1 MADSEKR
8 SFLPVGLKIYFR
20 HLIIR
25 CSGLAVIGFAVAL
38 GAALFSYNPADP
50 SFNTATGEAPA
61 NLLGYP
67 GAVCSDLLW
76 QLFGLSAVI
85 FPVAVAA
92 WGILIFRLKWNR
104 HQALRLLCFIPT
116 LFLLLFLFSAMPEVS
131 FSPVL
136 AGFGG
141 AVMPAFYAPL
151 AHVLKM
157 MHLSCLEY
165 VFLFCVFFASVF
177 GLAATLGIP
186 FRLVRKWGIGFVR
199 LLCLPFK
206 ILWRKI
212 RRAPS
217 GDENEKTDVLPDE
230 VPQSLFVKQGE
241 LELDTP
247 PVQPPLPAPQ
257 VQPAV
262 KKQPVKPS
270 PLKSIKEQREYVK
283 QFHLPKLDLLAKP
296 KVDKD
301 VAVSRE
307 FLEKRARQLES
318 VLEEYGVKGEIV
330 NVRPGP
336 VVTLFELEPAPGIK
350 TTRVIN
356 LADDIARSMSAL
368 SVRIA
373 VIPGRSVIGIEM
385 PNDKRADVYLKE
397 LLVCDEFQKSEK
409 PLLLAL
415 GKDIGGKPTFAD
427 LSKMPHLLVAGTTGS
442 GKSVAINTMI
452 LSLVYRLTPAQVRL
466 IMVDPKMLE
475 LSVYNGIPH
484 LLTPVVTDPKKAVLA
499 LNWAVR
505 EMDQRYAQ
513 MSELGVRNIDGYN
526 KKVAELLRTGGE
538 NAKTRTVL
546 TGYDNG
552 EPVYEE
558 QPLDLKPFPY
568 IVVIVDEMADLM
580 ITAGKEIET
589 AVQRIAQK
597 ARAAGIHLILATQ
610 RPSVDV
616 ITGTIKSNFPERI
629 SFRLTTK
636 IDSRTILG
644 EQGAEQLLGRGDML
658 YLAQGQRPAR
668 LHGPFVSDGEVE
680 AVTAHLRLQG
690 VPEYEQSVTEEPPET
705 PENGGFNPDGNS
717 DDASLYDQAVAIILR
732 DRKVSTSYIQRQLRI
747 GYNRAADLIDQME
760 AQGVISAPNHA
771 GKREILVPD
780 NR

>member
-1 MADSEKR
+1 M
-8 SFLPVGLKIYFR
+8 
-20 HLIIR
+20 
-25 CSGLAVIGFAVAL
+25 
-38 GAALFSYNPADP
+38 
-50 SFNTATGEAPA
+50 
-61 NLLGYP
+61 
-67 GAVCSDLLW
+67 
-76 QLFGLSAVI
+76 
-85 FPVAVAA
+85 
-92 WGILIFRLKWNR
+92 
-104 HQALRLLCFIPT
+104 
-116 LFLLLFLFSAMPEVS
+116 
-131 FSPVL
+131 
-136 AGFGG
+136 
-141 AVMPAFYAPL
+141 
-151 AHVLKM
+151 
-157 MHLSCLEY
+157 
-165 VFLFCVFFASVF
+165 
-177 GLAATLGIP
+177 
-186 FRLVRKWGIGFVR
+186 
-199 LLCLPFK
+199 
-206 ILWRKI
+206 
-212 RRAPS
+212 
-217 GDENEKTDVLPDE
+217 
-230 VPQSLFVKQGE
+230 
-241 LELDTP
+241 
-247 PVQPPLPAPQ
+247 
-257 VQPAV
+257 
-262 KKQPVKPS
+262 
-270 PLKSIKEQREYVK
+270 
-283 QFHLPKLDLLAKP
+283 PKLDLLAKP
-296 KVDKD
+296 KIDKE
-301 VAVSRE
+301 AAISRD
-307 FLEKRARQLES
+307 FLEKRARQLEN

-373 VIPGRSVIGIEM
+373 VIPGQSVIGIEM
-385 PNDKRADVYLKE
+385 PNEKRADVYLKE
-397 LLVCDEFQKSEK
+397 LLVCDEFQKSDK

-415 GKDIGGKPTFAD
+415 GKDIGGKPSFAD

-452 LSLVYRLTPAQVRL
+452 LSLVYRLTPDQVRL

-505 EMDQRYAQ
+505 EMDQRYSQ

-526 KKVAELLRTGGE
+526 KKVAELLKSD
-538 NAKTRTVL
+538 APKTRTVL
-546 TGYDNG
+546 TGYENG

-558 QPLDLKPFPY
+558 QPLNLKPFPY

-658 YLAQGQRPAR
+658 YLAQGQRPVR
-668 LHGPFVSDGEVE
+668 LHGPFVSDAEVE

-690 VPEYEQSVTEEPPET
+690 VPEYEQSVTEEPQEAGS
-705 PENGGFNPDGNS
+705 EEGFDPDSNS
-717 DDASLYDQAVAIILR
+717 ADASLYDQAVAIVLR
-732 DRKVSTSYIQRQLRI
+732 DRKVSTSYVQRQLRI

>member
-1 MADSEKR
+1 MKNFEKH
-8 SFLPVGLKIYFR
+8 SFLPPALKTFFRRLLIRLSGLF
-20 HLIIR
+20 LIV
-25 CSGLAVIGFAVAL
+25 CSGFLA
-38 GAALFSYNPADP
+38 AALFSYNPADP
-50 SFNTATGEAPA
+50 SFNTASGEAA
-61 NLLGYP
+61 TNLLGTI
-67 GAVCSDLLW
+67 GATWADLLW
-76 QLFGLSAVI
+76 QYFGLGAVL
-85 FPVAVAA
+85 FPASFLA
-92 WGILIFRLKWNR
+92 WGILIVRLKWHKFQN
-104 HQALRLLCFIPT
+104 LRVFCLIPT
-116 LFLLLFLFSAMPEVS
+116 LFLLLVLFSSLPEVS
-131 FSPVL
+131 ITPVL
-136 AGFGG
+136 SGFSG
-141 AVMPAFYAPL
+141 AVMPAFYLPL
-151 AHVLKM
+151 KHALNIAHLTYV
-157 MHLSCLEY
+157 EY
-165 VFLFCVFFASVF
+165 LLLPVVFLAAIF
-177 GLAATLGIP
+177 GLAYTLGIP
-186 FRLVRKWGIGFVR
+186 FYLVKRWIAASGRFLHRSGLFIWK
-199 LLCLPFK
+199 
-206 ILWRKI
+206 KI
-212 RRAPS
+212 RRSSENAKAEENKRS
-217 GDENEKTDVLPDE
+217 EDEL
-230 VPQSLFVKQGE
+230 PQSLFAEQGE
-241 LELDTP
+241 LNLGE
-247 PVQPPLPAPQ
+247 Q
-257 VQPAV
+257 
-262 KKQPVKPS
+262 KQPEPKQEKQTPTKPS
-270 PLKSIKEQREYVK
+270 PLKSIKEQREYAK

-296 KVDKD
+296 KADTEA
-301 VAVSRE
+301 AVSRDY
-307 FLEKRARQLES
+307 LEKRARQLEN

-373 VIPGRSVIGIEM
+373 VIPGQSVIGIEM
-385 PNDKRADVYLKE
+385 PNEKRADVYLKE
-397 LLVCDEFQKSEK
+397 LISGDEFKNSDK

-415 GKDIGGKPTFAD
+415 GKDIGGKPSFAD

-452 LSLVYRLTPAQVRL
+452 LSLIYRLTPEQVRL

-505 EMDQRYAQ
+505 EMDQRYSQ

-526 KKVAELLRTGGE
+526 KKVAELLNSKGS
-538 NAKTRTVL
+538 KTRKVL
-546 TGYDNG
+546 TGYENG
-552 EPVYEE
+552 EPIYEE
-558 QPLDLKPFPY
+558 QQLDLKPFPY

-658 YLAQGQRPAR
+658 YLAQGQRPVR
-668 LHGPFVSDGEVE
+668 LHGPFVSDAEVE

-690 VPEYEQSVTEEPPET
+690 VPEYEQSVTEEPPEIGSDG
-705 PENGGFNPDGNS
+705 NGFNPDANS
-717 DDASLYDQAVAIILR
+717 ADASLYDQAVAIILR
-732 DRKVSTSYIQRQLRI
+732 DRKVSTSYVQRQLRI

-760 AQGVISAPNHA
+760 AQGIISAPNHA

>member
-1 MADSEKR
+1 MVTSENHTFLPDSLK
-8 SFLPVGLKIYFR
+8 SFLRKAAVRL
-20 HLIIR
+20 
-25 CSGLAVIGFAVAL
+25 SGLAVIAAGIAL
-38 GAALFSYNPADP
+38 AAALATYRSTDP
-50 SFNTATGEAPA
+50 SFNTATGEAA
-61 NLLGYP
+61 QNALG
-67 GAVCSDLLW
+67 GAGAICADLLW
-76 QLFGLSAVI
+76 QYFGLGAILFPLAVT
-85 FPVAVAA
+85 A
-92 WGILIFRLKWNR
+92 WGILIFRLKW
-104 HQALRLLCFIPT
+104 HKYQILRVLCFIPT
-116 LFLLLFLFSAMPEVS
+116 LFLTLVLLSALPAVS
-131 FSPVL
+131 FSPVI
-136 AGFGG
+136 AGFSG
-141 AVMPAFYAPL
+141 AVMPAFYQPL
-151 AHVLKM
+151 INGLHFARVP
-157 MHLSCLEY
+157 CLEY
-165 VFLFCVFFASVF
+165 LMLPVVFVATVF
-177 GLAATLGIP
+177 GLASTLGIP
-186 FRLVRKWGIGFVR
+186 FYLVKRWIAGLAAACKAAGTAV
-199 LLCLPFK
+199 
-206 ILWRKI
+206 WRKV
-212 RRAPS
+212 RQQNGAERTEP
-217 GDENEKTDVLPDE
+217 EPPPEEL
-230 VPQSLFVKQGE
+230 PQSLFAEQGE
-241 LELDTP
+241 LNLVEKE
-247 PVQPPLPAPQ
+247 QPQRPKAPA
-257 VQPAV
+257 
-262 KKQPVKPS
+262 KPS
-270 PLKSIKEQREYVK
+270 PLKSIRDQREYART
-283 QFHLPKLDLLAKP
+283 FHLPKLDFLTKP

-301 VAVSRE
+301 AAVSRDY
-307 FLEKRARQLES
+307 LEKRARQLEE

-373 VIPGRSVIGIEM
+373 VVPGQSVIGIEM

-397 LLVCDEFQKSEK
+397 MFSCDEFKNATK

-427 LSKMPHLLVAGTTGS
+427 LAKMPHLLVAGTTGS

-452 LSLVYRLTPAQVRL
+452 LSLVYRLTPQQVRL

-505 EMDQRYAQ
+505 EMDDRYRQ

-526 KKVAELLRTGGE
+526 AKVKEMIDSKE
-538 NAKTRTVL
+538 PMTRTVL

-552 EPVYEE
+552 EPIYEE
-558 QPLDLKPFPY
+558 QQLNLKPFPY

-580 ITAGKEIET
+580 ITAGKEIEV

-658 YLAQGQRPAR
+658 YLAQGQRPVR
-668 LHGPFVSDGEVE
+668 LHGPFVSDAEVE

-690 VPEYEQSVTEEPPET
+690 VPEYEQAVTEEPPESAGDSGL
-705 PENGGFNPDGNS
+705 NLD
-717 DDASLYDQAVAIILR
+717 DDADASLYDKAVAIVLR

-760 AQGVISAPNHA
+760 AQGVISPAGHS

>member
-1 MADSEKR
+1 MVTSENHTFLPDSLK
-8 SFLPVGLKIYFR
+8 SFLRKAAVRL
-20 HLIIR
+20 
-25 CSGLAVIGFAVAL
+25 SGLAVIAAGIAL
-38 GAALFSYNPADP
+38 AAALATYRSTDP
-50 SFNTATGEAPA
+50 SFNTATGEAA
-61 NLLGYP
+61 QNALG
-67 GAVCSDLLW
+67 GAGAICADLLW
-76 QLFGLSAVI
+76 QYFGLGAILFPLAVT
-85 FPVAVAA
+85 A
-92 WGILIFRLKWNR
+92 WGVLIFRLKW
-104 HQALRLLCFIPT
+104 HKYQILRVLCFIPT
-116 LFLLLFLFSAMPEVS
+116 LFLTLVLLSALPAVS
-131 FSPVL
+131 FSPVI
-136 AGFGG
+136 AGFSG
-141 AVMPAFYAPL
+141 AVMPAFYQPL
-151 AHVLKM
+151 INGLHFARVP
-157 MHLSCLEY
+157 CLEY
-165 VFLFCVFFASVF
+165 LMLPVVFVATVF
-177 GLAATLGIP
+177 GLASTLGIP
-186 FRLVRKWGIGFVR
+186 FYLVKRWIAGLAAACKAAGTAVWRKVRKQNGAER
-199 LLCLPFK
+199 TEPEPPPEEL
-206 ILWRKI
+206 
-212 RRAPS
+212 
-217 GDENEKTDVLPDE
+217 
-230 VPQSLFVKQGE
+230 PQSLFAEQGE
-241 LELDTP
+241 LNLVEKE
-247 PVQPPLPAPQ
+247 QPQRPKAPA
-257 VQPAV
+257 
-262 KKQPVKPS
+262 KPS
-270 PLKSIKEQREYVK
+270 PLKSIRDQREYART
-283 QFHLPKLDLLAKP
+283 FHLPKLDFLTKP

-301 VAVSRE
+301 AAVSRDY
-307 FLEKRARQLES
+307 LEKRARQLEE

-373 VIPGRSVIGIEM
+373 VVPGQSVIGIEM

-397 LLVCDEFQKSEK
+397 MFSCDEFKNATK

-427 LSKMPHLLVAGTTGS
+427 LAKMPHLLVAGTTGS

-452 LSLVYRLTPAQVRL
+452 LSLVYRLTPQQVRL

-505 EMDQRYAQ
+505 EMDDRYRQ

-526 KKVAELLRTGGE
+526 AKVKEMIDSKE
-538 NAKTRTVL
+538 PMTRTVL

-552 EPVYEE
+552 EPIYEE
-558 QPLDLKPFPY
+558 QQLNLKPFPY

-580 ITAGKEIET
+580 ITAGKEIEV

-658 YLAQGQRPAR
+658 YLAQGQRPVR
-668 LHGPFVSDGEVE
+668 LHGPFVSDAEVE

-690 VPEYEQSVTEEPPET
+690 VPEYEQAVTEEPPESAGDSGL
-705 PENGGFNPDGNS
+705 NLD
-717 DDASLYDQAVAIILR
+717 DDADASLYDKAVAIVLR

-760 AQGVISAPNHA
+760 AQGVISPAGHS

>member
-1 MADSEKR
+1 MISSEKHT
-8 SFLPVGLKIYFR
+8 FLPVSLKVFFQKLTIRFCGLS
-20 HLIIR
+20 LIAAGIALAAALATYNSTDPSLNTA
-25 CSGLAVIGFAVAL
+25 SGNLPQNAL
-38 GAALFSYNPADP
+38 GGF
-50 SFNTATGEAPA
+50 
-61 NLLGYP
+61 
-67 GAVCSDLLW
+67 GAIGADLLW
-76 QLFGLSAVI
+76 QYCGLGAILFPLSLI
-85 FPVAVAA
+85 A
-92 WGILIFRLKWNR
+92 WGLLIFRLKW
-104 HQALRLLCFIPT
+104 HKFQVLRILCFIPT
-116 LFLLLFLFSAMPEVS
+116 LFLLLILFSALPAVS
-131 FSPVL
+131 FAPVL
-136 AGFGG
+136 AGFSG
-141 AVMPAFYAPL
+141 AIMPTFYYSL
-151 AHVLKM
+151 IHGLKAAYVPY
-157 MHLSCLEY
+157 LEY
-165 VFLFCVFFASVF
+165 LMLPIVFVAAVF
-177 GLAATLGIP
+177 GLASTLGIP
-186 FRLVRKWGIGFVR
+186 FYLVKRWTSGLGNLLKMFAVFV
-199 LLCLPFK
+199 
-206 ILWRKI
+206 WHKI
-212 RRAPS
+212 RRV
-217 GDENEKTDVLPDE
+217 EKTDKSSEEQKLPE
-230 VPQSLFVKQGE
+230 ELPQSLFTEQGE
-241 LELDTP
+241 LNLTEKE
-247 PVQPPLPAPQ
+247 QPQPQ
-257 VQPAV
+257 RTAKQPA
-262 KKQPVKPS
+262 KPS
-270 PLKSIKEQREYVK
+270 PLKSIREQREYAK
-283 QFHLPKLDLLAKP
+283 QFHLPKLDFLAKP
-296 KVDKD
+296 KIDKES
-301 VAVSRE
+301 AVSRDY
-307 FLEKRARQLES
+307 LEKRARQLES

-373 VIPGRSVIGIEM
+373 VVPGQSVIGIEM
-385 PNDKRADVYLKE
+385 PNEKRADVFLKE
-397 LLVCDEFQKSEK
+397 MLACDEFKNATK

-427 LSKMPHLLVAGTTGS
+427 LAKMPHLLVAGTTGS

-452 LSLVYRLTPAQVRL
+452 LSLIYRLTPEQVRL

-505 EMDQRYAQ
+505 EMDDRYRQ

-526 KKVAELLRTGGE
+526 AKIKEMI
-538 NAKTRTVL
+538 NAKEPMTRTVL

-552 EPVYEE
+552 EPIYEE
-558 QPLDLKPFPY
+558 QPLNLKPFPY

-580 ITAGKEIET
+580 VTAGKEIEI

-616 ITGTIKSNFPERI
+616 ITGTIKANFPERI

-658 YLAQGQRPAR
+658 YLAQGQRPVR
-668 LHGPFVSDGEVE
+668 LHGPFVSDAEVE

-705 PENGGFNPDGNS
+705 NDGAVLGAES
-717 DDASLYDQAVAIILR
+717 GDDVSLYDKAVAIVLR

-760 AQGVISAPNHA
+760 AQGVISAPSHA

>member
-1 MADSEKR
+1 MTNSEKH
-8 SFLPVGLKIYFR
+8 SFLP
-20 HLIIR
+20 
-25 CSGLAVIGFAVAL
+25 
-38 GAALFSYNPADP
+38 AALKLFFRRLTVRCFGIAFICAGLLLSIALATYNSADP
-50 SFNTATGEAPA
+50 SVNTATGGVAA
-61 NLLGYP
+61 NLLGSV
-67 GAVCSDLLW
+67 GALWADLLW
-76 QLFGLSAVI
+76 QLFGLGAVL
-85 FPVAVAA
+85 FPLSLIA
-92 WGILIFRLKWNR
+92 WGILIFRFKW
-104 HQALRLLCFIPT
+104 HKYQILRVFSFIPT
-116 LFLLLFLFSAMPEVS
+116 LFLLLILFSALPEVS
-131 FSPVL
+131 FSPVV
-136 AGFGG
+136 AGFSG
-141 AVMPAFYAPL
+141 AVMPAFYLPL
-151 AHVLKM
+151 RHALIVA
-157 MHLSCLEY
+157 HLSYLEY
-165 VFLFCVFFASVF
+165 VLLPVVFIAAIF
-177 GLAATLGIP
+177 GLASTLGIP
-186 FRLVRKWGIGFVR
+186 FYLVKRWISGLLQLVRSLLLFVWKK
-199 LLCLPFK
+199 C
-206 ILWRKI
+206 
-212 RRAPS
+212 RRSSP
-217 GDENEKTDVLPDE
+217 ETEEKTEQLPE
-230 VPQSLFVKQGE
+230 ELPQSLFAEQGE
-241 LELDTP
+241 LNLEEKA
-247 PVQPPLPAPQ
+247 QPLPAP
-257 VQPAV
+257 V
-262 KKQPVKPS
+262 KKQQAKPS

-296 KVDKD
+296 KADKD
-301 VAVSRE
+301 AAVSRE
-307 FLEKRARQLES
+307 YLEKRARQLEN
-318 VLEEYGVKGEIV
+318 VLEEYGVKGQIV

-356 LADDIARSMSAL
+356 LADDIARSMSAV

-373 VIPGRSVIGIEM
+373 VIPGQSVIGIEM
-385 PNDKRADVYLKE
+385 PNEKRADVYLKE
-397 LLVCDEFQKSEK
+397 LLSCDEFKTSDK

-427 LSKMPHLLVAGTTGS
+427 LAKMPHLLVAGTTGS

-505 EMDQRYAQ
+505 EMDQRYSQ

-526 KKVAELLRTGGE
+526 KKVTELL
-538 NAKTRTVL
+538 NSKAPKTRTVL
-546 TGYDNG
+546 TGYENG
-552 EPVYEE
+552 EPIYEE

-658 YLAQGQRPAR
+658 YLAQGQRPVR
-668 LHGPFVSDGEVE
+668 LHGPFVSDAEVE

-690 VPEYEQSVTEEPPET
+690 VPEYEQSVTEETSEESPEGGLNL
-705 PENGGFNPDGNS
+705 ENGE
-717 DDASLYDQAVAIILR
+717 DASLYDQAVAIVLR
-732 DRKVSTSYIQRQLRI
+732 DRKASTSYIQRQLRI

>member
-1 MADSEKR
+1 MVTSENR
-8 SFLPVGLKIYFR
+8 TFLPDSLKAFLR
-20 HLIIR
+20 KAAVRL
-25 CSGLAVIGFAVAL
+25 SGLAVIAAGCAL
-38 GAALFSYNPADP
+38 AAALATYRSTDP
-50 SFNTATGEAPA
+50 SFNTATGEAA
-61 NLLGYP
+61 QNALG
-67 GAVCSDLLW
+67 GAGAICADLLW
-76 QLFGLSAVI
+76 QYFGLGAILFPLAVT
-85 FPVAVAA
+85 A
-92 WGILIFRLKWNR
+92 WGVLIFRLKW
-104 HQALRLLCFIPT
+104 HKYQILRVLCFIPT
-116 LFLLLFLFSAMPEVS
+116 LFLTLVLLSALPAVS
-131 FSPVL
+131 FSPVI
-136 AGFGG
+136 AGFSG
-141 AVMPAFYAPL
+141 AVMPAFYQPL
-151 AHVLKM
+151 ING
-157 MHLSCLEY
+157 LSVARLSYLEY
-165 VFLFCVFFASVF
+165 LMLPVVFVATVF
-177 GLAATLGIP
+177 GLASTLGIP
-186 FRLVRKWGIGFVR
+186 FYLVKRWIAGLAAACKAAGTAVWRRVRKQKGAEQTEPETPPEE
-199 LLCLPFK
+199 L
-206 ILWRKI
+206 
-212 RRAPS
+212 
-217 GDENEKTDVLPDE
+217 
-230 VPQSLFVKQGE
+230 PQSLFAEQGE
-241 LELDTP
+241 LNLVEKEQPQRPKTP
-247 PVQPPLPAPQ
+247 A
-257 VQPAV
+257 
-262 KKQPVKPS
+262 KPS
-270 PLKSIKEQREYVK
+270 PLKSIREQREYART
-283 QFHLPKLDLLAKP
+283 FHLPKLDFLTKP

-301 VAVSRE
+301 AAVSRDY
-307 FLEKRARQLES
+307 LEKRARQLEE

-373 VIPGRSVIGIEM
+373 VVPGQSVIGIEM

-397 LLVCDEFQKSEK
+397 MFSCDEFKNATK

-427 LSKMPHLLVAGTTGS
+427 LAKMPHLLVAGTTGS

-452 LSLVYRLTPAQVRL
+452 LSLVYRLTPQQVRL

-475 LSVYNGIPH
+475 LSVDNGIPH

-505 EMDQRYAQ
+505 EMDDRYRQ

-526 KKVAELLRTGGE
+526 AKVKEMIDSKE
-538 NAKTRTVL
+538 PMTRTVL

-552 EPVYEE
+552 EPIYEE
-558 QPLDLKPFPY
+558 QQLNLKPFPY

-580 ITAGKEIET
+580 ITAGKEIEV

-658 YLAQGQRPAR
+658 YLAQGQRPVR
-668 LHGPFVSDGEVE
+668 LHGPFVSDAEVE

-690 VPEYEQSVTEEPPET
+690 VPEYEQSVTEEPPESAGDSGL
-705 PENGGFNPDGNS
+705 NLD
-717 DDASLYDQAVAIILR
+717 DDADASLYDKAVAVVLR

-760 AQGVISAPNHA
+760 AQGVISPAGHS

>member
-1 MADSEKR
+1 MIKTEKHT
-8 SFLPVGLKIYFR
+8 FLPDSFKVFFHKLGIRVCGLF
-20 HLIIR
+20 LIVTGIA
-25 CSGLAVIGFAVAL
+25 LAVAL
-38 GAALFSYNPADP
+38 ATYDSTDP
-50 SFNTATGEAPA
+50 SWNTASG
-61 NLLGYP
+61 NLPKNALGGM
-67 GAVCSDLLW
+67 GAICADLLW
-76 QLFGLSAVI
+76 QYFGLGAVL
-85 FPVAVAA
+85 FPLALMA
-92 WGILIFRLKWNR
+92 WGLLVVRLKW
-104 HQALRLLCFIPT
+104 HKFQFLRVLCFIPT
-116 LFLLLFLFSAMPEVS
+116 LFLLLVLFSALPAVS
-131 FSPVL
+131 FTPVL
-136 AGFGG
+136 AGFSG
-141 AVMPAFYAPL
+141 AVMPAFYHPL
-151 AHVLKM
+151 IHCLKIAYM
-157 MHLSCLEY
+157 PYLEY
-165 VFLFCVFFASVF
+165 LMLPVIFVASIF
-177 GLAATLGIP
+177 GLASTLGIP
-186 FRLVRKWGIGFVR
+186 FYLVKRWIAALGRWI
-199 LLCLPFK
+199 K
-206 ILWRKI
+206 IAALFIWHKI
-212 RRAPS
+212 RKTKEAKVQ
-217 GDENEKTDVLPDE
+217 ENEEKLPE
-230 VPQSLFVKQGE
+230 ELPQSLFAEQGE
-241 LELDTP
+241 LNLEEQPNP
-247 PVQPPLPAPQ
+247 PR
-257 VQPAV
+257 PAV
-262 KKQPVKPS
+262 KQPAKPS
-270 PLKSIKEQREYVK
+270 PLKSIKEQREYAK
-283 QFHLPKLDLLAKP
+283 QFHLPKLDFLAKP

-301 VAVSRE
+301 AAVSRDY
-307 FLEKRARQLES
+307 LEKRARQLEN

-373 VIPGRSVIGIEM
+373 VVPGQSVIGIEM
-385 PNDKRADVYLKE
+385 PNEKRADVYLKE
-397 LLVCDEFQKSEK
+397 MFACDEFKNATK

-427 LSKMPHLLVAGTTGS
+427 LAKMPHLLVAGTTGS

-452 LSLVYRLTPAQVRL
+452 LSLVYRLTPDQVRL

-505 EMDQRYAQ
+505 EMDDRYRQ

-526 KKVAELLRTGGE
+526 AKVKEMIDSKE
-538 NAKTRTVL
+538 PMTRTVL

-558 QPLDLKPFPY
+558 QPLNLKPFPY

-580 ITAGKEIET
+580 VTAGKEIEI

-616 ITGTIKSNFPERI
+616 ITGTIKANFPERI

-658 YLAQGQRPAR
+658 YLAQGQRPVR
-668 LHGPFVSDGEVE
+668 LHGPFVSDAEVE

-690 VPEYEQSVTEEPPET
+690 VPEYEQSVTEGPPEAT
-705 PENGGFNPDGNS
+705 DEMSGGFDNGEG
-717 DDASLYDQAVAIILR
+717 ASLYDKAVAIVLR

-760 AQGVISAPNHA
+760 AQGVISAPSHA

>member
-1 MADSEKR
+1 MATFEKYT
-8 SFLPVGLKIYFR
+8 FLPDSLKLFLHKAAVR
-20 HLIIR
+20 V
-25 CSGLAVIGFAVAL
+25 SGLVVIAAGCAL
-38 GAALFSYNPADP
+38 AAALATYRSTDP
-50 SFNTATGEAPA
+50 SFNTATGDAA
-61 NLLGYP
+61 QNALGGA
-67 GAVCSDLLW
+67 GAVCADLLW
-76 QLFGLSAVI
+76 QYFGLGAILFPLAVT
-85 FPVAVAA
+85 A
-92 WGILIFRLKWNR
+92 WGVLIFRLKW
-104 HQALRLLCFIPT
+104 HKYQFLRVLCFIPT
-116 LFLLLFLFSAMPEVS
+116 LFLMLVLLSALPAVS
-131 FSPVL
+131 FSPVI
-136 AGFGG
+136 AGFSG
-141 AVMPAFYAPL
+141 AVMPAFYHPL
-151 AHVLKM
+151 IRGLHFAYVPY
-157 MHLSCLEY
+157 LEY
-165 VFLFCVFFASVF
+165 LMLPVVFVATVF
-177 GLAATLGIP
+177 GLASTLGIP
-186 FRLVRKWGIGFVR
+186 FYLVKRWIAGLAAACKTAGTAV
-199 LLCLPFK
+199 
-206 ILWRKI
+206 WRKI
-212 RRAPS
+212 HNRNGAEQTEP
-217 GDENEKTDVLPDE
+217 ETPPEEL
-230 VPQSLFVKQGE
+230 PQSLFAEQGE
-241 LELDTP
+241 LNLVEKE
-247 PVQPPLPAPQ
+247 QPQRPKAPA
-257 VQPAV
+257 
-262 KKQPVKPS
+262 KPS
-270 PLKSIKEQREYVK
+270 PLKSIREQREYART
-283 QFHLPKLDLLAKP
+283 FHLPKLDFLTKP

-301 VAVSRE
+301 AAVSRDY
-307 FLEKRARQLES
+307 LEKRARQLEE
-318 VLEEYGVKGEIV
+318 VLGEYGVKGEIV

-373 VIPGRSVIGIEM
+373 VVPGQSVIGIEM
-385 PNDKRADVYLKE
+385 PNEKRADVYLKE
-397 LLVCDEFQKSEK
+397 MFSCDEFKNATK

-427 LSKMPHLLVAGTTGS
+427 LAKMPHLLVAGTTGS

-452 LSLVYRLTPAQVRL
+452 LSLVYRLTPQQVRL
-466 IMVDPKMLE
+466 ILVDPKMLE

-505 EMDQRYAQ
+505 EMDDRYRQ

-526 KKVAELLRTGGE
+526 AKVKEMIDSKE
-538 NAKTRTVL
+538 PMTRTVL

-552 EPVYEE
+552 EPIYEE
-558 QPLDLKPFPY
+558 QQLNLKPFPY

-580 ITAGKEIET
+580 MTAGKEIEV
-589 AVQRIAQK
+589 AVLRIAQK

-636 IDSRTILG
+636 IDSRTILD

-658 YLAQGQRPAR
+658 YLAQGQRPVR
-668 LHGPFVSDGEVE
+668 LHGPFVSDTEVE

-690 VPEYEQSVTEEPPET
+690 VPEYEQAVTEEPPESAGDSGL
-705 PENGGFNPDGNS
+705 NLAD
-717 DDASLYDQAVAIILR
+717 DADASLYDKAVAIVLR

-760 AQGVISAPNHA
+760 SQGVISPAGHS

>member
-1 MADSEKR
+1 MIKTEKHT
-8 SFLPVGLKIYFR
+8 FLPDSFKVFFHKLGIRVCGLF
-20 HLIIR
+20 LIVTGIA
-25 CSGLAVIGFAVAL
+25 LAVAL
-38 GAALFSYNPADP
+38 ATYDSTDP
-50 SFNTATGEAPA
+50 SWNTASG
-61 NLLGYP
+61 NLPKNALGGM
-67 GAVCSDLLW
+67 GAICADLLW
-76 QLFGLSAVI
+76 QYFGLGAVL
-85 FPVAVAA
+85 FPLALMA
-92 WGILIFRLKWNR
+92 WGLLVVRLKW
-104 HQALRLLCFIPT
+104 HKFQFLRVLCFIPT
-116 LFLLLFLFSAMPEVS
+116 LFLLLVLFSALPAVS
-131 FSPVL
+131 FTPVL
-136 AGFGG
+136 AGFSG
-141 AVMPAFYAPL
+141 AVMPAFYHPL
-151 AHVLKM
+151 IHCLKIAYM
-157 MHLSCLEY
+157 PYLEY
-165 VFLFCVFFASVF
+165 LMLPVIFVASIF
-177 GLAATLGIP
+177 GLASTLGIP
-186 FRLVRKWGIGFVR
+186 FYLVKRWIAALGRWI
-199 LLCLPFK
+199 K
-206 ILWRKI
+206 IAALFIWHKI
-212 RRAPS
+212 RKTKEAKVQ
-217 GDENEKTDVLPDE
+217 ENEEKLPE
-230 VPQSLFVKQGE
+230 ELPQSLFAEQGE
-241 LELDTP
+241 LNLEEQPNP
-247 PVQPPLPAPQ
+247 PR
-257 VQPAV
+257 PAV
-262 KKQPVKPS
+262 KQPAKPS
-270 PLKSIKEQREYVK
+270 PLKSIKEQREYAK
-283 QFHLPKLDLLAKP
+283 QFHLPKLDFLAKP

-301 VAVSRE
+301 AAVSRDY
-307 FLEKRARQLES
+307 LEKRARQLEN

-373 VIPGRSVIGIEM
+373 VVPGQSVIGIEM
-385 PNDKRADVYLKE
+385 PNEKRADVYLKE
-397 LLVCDEFQKSEK
+397 MFACDEFKNATK

-427 LSKMPHLLVAGTTGS
+427 LAKMPHLLVAGTTGS

-452 LSLVYRLTPAQVRL
+452 LSLVYRLTPDQVRL

-505 EMDQRYAQ
+505 EMDDRYRQ

-526 KKVAELLRTGGE
+526 AKVKEMIDSKE
-538 NAKTRTVL
+538 PMTRTVL

-558 QPLDLKPFPY
+558 QPLNLKPFPY

-580 ITAGKEIET
+580 VTAGKEIEI

-616 ITGTIKSNFPERI
+616 ITGTIKANFPERI

-658 YLAQGQRPAR
+658 YLAQGQRPVR
-668 LHGPFVSDGEVE
+668 LHGPFVSDAEVE

-690 VPEYEQSVTEEPPET
+690 VPEYEQSVTEEPPEAT
-705 PENGGFNPDGNS
+705 DEMSGGFDNGEG
-717 DDASLYDQAVAIILR
+717 ASLYDKAVAIVLR

-760 AQGVISAPNHA
+760 AQGVISAPSHA

>member
-1 MADSEKR
+1 MVTSENHTFLPDSLK
-8 SFLPVGLKIYFR
+8 SFLRKAAVRL
-20 HLIIR
+20 
-25 CSGLAVIGFAVAL
+25 SGLAVIAAGVAL
-38 GAALFSYNPADP
+38 AAALATYRSTDP
-50 SFNTATGEAPA
+50 SFNTATGEAA
-61 NLLGYP
+61 QNALG
-67 GAVCSDLLW
+67 GAGAICADLLW
-76 QLFGLSAVI
+76 QYFGLGAILFPLAVT
-85 FPVAVAA
+85 A
-92 WGILIFRLKWNR
+92 WGVLIFRLKW
-104 HQALRLLCFIPT
+104 HKYQILRVLCFIPT
-116 LFLLLFLFSAMPEVS
+116 LFLTLVLLSALPAVS
-131 FSPVL
+131 FSPVI
-136 AGFGG
+136 AGFSG
-141 AVMPAFYAPL
+141 AVMPAFYQPL
-151 AHVLKM
+151 INGLHFARVP
-157 MHLSCLEY
+157 CLEY
-165 VFLFCVFFASVF
+165 LMLPVVFVATVF
-177 GLAATLGIP
+177 GLASTLGIP
-186 FRLVRKWGIGFVR
+186 FYLVKRWIAGLAAACKAAGTAVWRKVRKQNGAER
-199 LLCLPFK
+199 TEPEPPPEEL
-206 ILWRKI
+206 
-212 RRAPS
+212 
-217 GDENEKTDVLPDE
+217 
-230 VPQSLFVKQGE
+230 PQSLFAEQGE
-241 LELDTP
+241 LNLVEKE
-247 PVQPPLPAPQ
+247 QPQRPKAPA
-257 VQPAV
+257 
-262 KKQPVKPS
+262 KPS
-270 PLKSIKEQREYVK
+270 PLKSIRDQREYART
-283 QFHLPKLDLLAKP
+283 FHLPKLDFLTKP

-301 VAVSRE
+301 AAVSRDY
-307 FLEKRARQLES
+307 LEKRARQLEE

-373 VIPGRSVIGIEM
+373 VVPGQSVIGIEM

-397 LLVCDEFQKSEK
+397 MFSCDEFKNATK

-427 LSKMPHLLVAGTTGS
+427 LAKMPHLLVAGTTGS

-452 LSLVYRLTPAQVRL
+452 LSLVYRLTPQQVRL

-505 EMDQRYAQ
+505 EMDDRYRQ

-526 KKVAELLRTGGE
+526 AKVKEMIDSKE
-538 NAKTRTVL
+538 PMTRTVL

-552 EPVYEE
+552 EPIYEE
-558 QPLDLKPFPY
+558 QQLNLKPFPY

-580 ITAGKEIET
+580 ITAGKEIEV

-658 YLAQGQRPAR
+658 YLAQGQRPVR
-668 LHGPFVSDGEVE
+668 LHGPFVSDAEVE

-690 VPEYEQSVTEEPPET
+690 VPEYEQAVTEEPPESAGDSGL
-705 PENGGFNPDGNS
+705 NLD
-717 DDASLYDQAVAIILR
+717 DDADASLYDKAVAIVLR

-760 AQGVISAPNHA
+760 AQGVISPAGHS

>member
-1 MADSEKR
+1 MTNSEKHT
-8 SFLPVGLKIYFR
+8 FLPAALKAFFR
-20 HLIIR
+20 RLTVR
-25 CSGLAVIGFAVAL
+25 CIGLAFIIAGAL
-38 GAALFSYNPADP
+38 LSAALITYNPADP
-50 SFNTATGEAPA
+50 SFNTATGETAT
-61 NLLGYP
+61 NLLGTA
-67 GAVCSDLLW
+67 GALWADLLW
-76 QLFGLSAVI
+76 QYFGAGTVL
-85 FPVAVAA
+85 FPVALTA
-92 WGILIFRLKWNR
+92 WGILIIRLKW
-104 HQALRLLCFIPT
+104 HKFQILRVISFIPT
-116 LFLLLFLFSAMPEVS
+116 LLLTLVLLSALPEVS
-131 FSPVL
+131 FPPVL
-136 AGFGG
+136 AGFSG
-141 AVMPAFYAPL
+141 AVMPAFYLPVIHLLTVMRL
-151 AHVLKM
+151 AY
-157 MHLSCLEY
+157 LEY
-165 VFLFCVFFASVF
+165 VFIPVIFIAVVF

-186 FRLVRKWGIGFVR
+186 FYLVRRWIVGLLHFIRHTIRLVWE
-199 LLCLPFK
+199 K
-206 ILWRKI
+206 IK
-212 RRAPS
+212 RAPAQTEREKEEPVA
-217 GDENEKTDVLPDE
+217 DEL
-230 VPQSLFVKQGE
+230 PQSLFTEQGE
-241 LELDTP
+241 LNLEEKQPQPVAAP
-247 PVQPPLPAPQ
+247 P
-257 VQPAV
+257 V

-270 PLKSIKEQREYVK
+270 PLKSIKEQREYAK

-296 KVDKD
+296 KIDKD
-301 VAVSRE
+301 TIVPRDY
-307 FLEKRARQLES
+307 LEKRARQLES

-373 VIPGRSVIGIEM
+373 VVPGQSVIGIEM
-385 PNDKRADVYLKE
+385 PNEKRADVYLKE
-397 LLVCDEFQKSEK
+397 LVSCDEFKNSDK

-427 LSKMPHLLVAGTTGS
+427 LAKMPHLLVAGTTGS

-452 LSLVYRLTPAQVRL
+452 LSLVYRLTPDQVRL

-505 EMDQRYAQ
+505 EMDQRYSQ

-526 KKVAELLRTGGE
+526 KKVAELL
-538 NAKTRTVL
+538 NSKAPQKRTVL
-546 TGYDNG
+546 TGYENG
-552 EPVYEE
+552 EPIYEE
-558 QPLDLKPFPY
+558 QPLHLKPFPY

-658 YLAQGQRPAR
+658 YLAQGQRPVR
-668 LHGPFVSDGEVE
+668 LHGPFVSDAEVE

-690 VPEYEQSVTEEPPET
+690 VPEYEQSVIEEPPET
-705 PENGGFNPDGNS
+705 GSDGGFNPDADSG
-717 DDASLYDQAVAIILR
+717 DASLYDQAVAIVLR
-732 DRKVSTSYIQRQLRI
+732 DRKVSTSYVQRQLRI

>member
-1 MADSEKR
+1 MVTSENHTFLPDSLK
-8 SFLPVGLKIYFR
+8 SFLRKAAVRL
-20 HLIIR
+20 
-25 CSGLAVIGFAVAL
+25 SGLAVIAAGVAL
-38 GAALFSYNPADP
+38 AAALATYRSTDP
-50 SFNTATGEAPA
+50 SFNTATGEAA
-61 NLLGYP
+61 QNALG
-67 GAVCSDLLW
+67 GAGAICADLLW
-76 QLFGLSAVI
+76 QYFGLGAILFPLAVT
-85 FPVAVAA
+85 A
-92 WGILIFRLKWNR
+92 WGVLIFRLKW
-104 HQALRLLCFIPT
+104 HKYQILRVLCFIPT
-116 LFLLLFLFSAMPEVS
+116 LFLTLVLLSALPAVS
-131 FSPVL
+131 FSPVI
-136 AGFGG
+136 AGFSG
-141 AVMPAFYAPL
+141 AVMPAFYQPL
-151 AHVLKM
+151 INGLHFARVP
-157 MHLSCLEY
+157 CLEY
-165 VFLFCVFFASVF
+165 LMLPVVFVATVF
-177 GLAATLGIP
+177 GLASTLGIP
-186 FRLVRKWGIGFVR
+186 FYLVKRWIAGLAAACKAAGTAVWRKVRKQNGAER
-199 LLCLPFK
+199 TEAEPPPEEL
-206 ILWRKI
+206 
-212 RRAPS
+212 
-217 GDENEKTDVLPDE
+217 
-230 VPQSLFVKQGE
+230 PQSLFAEQGE
-241 LELDTP
+241 LNLVEKE
-247 PVQPPLPAPQ
+247 QPQRPKAPA
-257 VQPAV
+257 
-262 KKQPVKPS
+262 KPS
-270 PLKSIKEQREYVK
+270 PLKSIRDQREYART
-283 QFHLPKLDLLAKP
+283 FHLPKLDFLTKP

-301 VAVSRE
+301 AAVSRDY
-307 FLEKRARQLES
+307 LEKRARQLEE

-373 VIPGRSVIGIEM
+373 VVPGQSVIGIEM

-397 LLVCDEFQKSEK
+397 MFSCDEFKNATK

-427 LSKMPHLLVAGTTGS
+427 LAKMPHLLVAGTTGS

-452 LSLVYRLTPAQVRL
+452 LSLVYRLTPQQVRL

-505 EMDQRYAQ
+505 EMDDRYRQ

-526 KKVAELLRTGGE
+526 AKVKEMIDSKE
-538 NAKTRTVL
+538 PMTRTVL

-552 EPVYEE
+552 EPIYEE
-558 QPLDLKPFPY
+558 QQLNLKPFPY

-580 ITAGKEIET
+580 ITAGKEIEV

-658 YLAQGQRPAR
+658 YLAQGQRPVR
-668 LHGPFVSDGEVE
+668 LHGPFVSDAEVE

-690 VPEYEQSVTEEPPET
+690 VPEYEQAVTEEPPESAGDSGL
-705 PENGGFNPDGNS
+705 NLD
-717 DDASLYDQAVAIILR
+717 DDADASLYDKAVAIVLR

-760 AQGVISAPNHA
+760 AQGVISPAGHS

>member
-1 MADSEKR
+1 MVTSENHT
-8 SFLPVGLKIYFR
+8 FLPDSLKLFLR
-20 HLIIR
+20 KAAVRL
-25 CSGLAVIGFAVAL
+25 SGLAVIAAGVAL
-38 GAALFSYNPADP
+38 AAALATYRSTDP
-50 SFNTATGEAPA
+50 SFNTATGEAA
-61 NLLGYP
+61 QNALG
-67 GAVCSDLLW
+67 GAGAICADLLW
-76 QLFGLSAVI
+76 QYFGLGAILFPLAVT
-85 FPVAVAA
+85 A
-92 WGILIFRLKWNR
+92 WGVLIFRLKW
-104 HQALRLLCFIPT
+104 HKYQILRVLCFIPT
-116 LFLLLFLFSAMPEVS
+116 LFLTLVLLSALPAVS
-131 FSPVL
+131 FSPVI
-136 AGFGG
+136 AGFSG
-141 AVMPAFYAPL
+141 AVMPAFYQPL
-151 AHVLKM
+151 INGLHFARVP
-157 MHLSCLEY
+157 CLEY
-165 VFLFCVFFASVF
+165 LMLPVVFVATVF
-177 GLAATLGIP
+177 GLASTLGIP
-186 FRLVRKWGIGFVR
+186 FYLVKRWIAGLAAACKTAGTAVWRKVRKQNGAER
-199 LLCLPFK
+199 TEPEPPPEEL
-206 ILWRKI
+206 
-212 RRAPS
+212 
-217 GDENEKTDVLPDE
+217 
-230 VPQSLFVKQGE
+230 PQSLFAEQGE
-241 LELDTP
+241 LNLVEKE
-247 PVQPPLPAPQ
+247 QPQRPKAPA
-257 VQPAV
+257 
-262 KKQPVKPS
+262 KPS
-270 PLKSIKEQREYVK
+270 PLKSIRDQREYART
-283 QFHLPKLDLLAKP
+283 FHLPKLDFLTKP

-301 VAVSRE
+301 AAVSRDY
-307 FLEKRARQLES
+307 LEKRARQLEE

-373 VIPGRSVIGIEM
+373 VVPGQSVIGIEM

-397 LLVCDEFQKSEK
+397 MFSCDEFKNATK

-427 LSKMPHLLVAGTTGS
+427 LAKMPHLLVAGTTGS

-452 LSLVYRLTPAQVRL
+452 LSLVYRLTPQQVRL

-505 EMDQRYAQ
+505 EMDDRYRQ

-526 KKVAELLRTGGE
+526 AKVKEMIDSKE
-538 NAKTRTVL
+538 PMTRTVL

-552 EPVYEE
+552 EPIYEE
-558 QPLDLKPFPY
+558 QQLNLKPFPY

-580 ITAGKEIET
+580 ITAGKEIEV

-658 YLAQGQRPAR
+658 YLAQGQRPVR
-668 LHGPFVSDGEVE
+668 LHGPFVSDAEVE

-690 VPEYEQSVTEEPPET
+690 VPEYEQSVTEEPPESAGDSGL
-705 PENGGFNPDGNS
+705 NLD
-717 DDASLYDQAVAIILR
+717 DDADASLYDKAVAIVLR

-760 AQGVISAPNHA
+760 AQGVISPAGHS

>member
-1 MADSEKR
+1 MVTSENHT
-8 SFLPVGLKIYFR
+8 FLPDSLKLFLR
-20 HLIIR
+20 KAAVRL
-25 CSGLAVIGFAVAL
+25 SGLAVIAAGVAL
-38 GAALFSYNPADP
+38 AAALATYRSTDP
-50 SFNTATGEAPA
+50 SFNTATGEAA
-61 NLLGYP
+61 QNALG
-67 GAVCSDLLW
+67 GAGAICADLLW
-76 QLFGLSAVI
+76 QYFGLGAILFPLAVT
-85 FPVAVAA
+85 A
-92 WGILIFRLKWNR
+92 WGVLIFRLKW
-104 HQALRLLCFIPT
+104 HKYQILRVLCFIPT
-116 LFLLLFLFSAMPEVS
+116 LFLTLVLLSALPAVS
-131 FSPVL
+131 FSPVI
-136 AGFGG
+136 AGFSG
-141 AVMPAFYAPL
+141 AVMPAFYQPL
-151 AHVLKM
+151 INGLHFARVP
-157 MHLSCLEY
+157 CLEY
-165 VFLFCVFFASVF
+165 LMLPVVFVATVF
-177 GLAATLGIP
+177 GLASTLGIP
-186 FRLVRKWGIGFVR
+186 FYLVKRWIAGLAAACKAAGTAVWRKVRKQNGAER
-199 LLCLPFK
+199 TEP
-206 ILWRKI
+206 
-212 RRAPS
+212 APPP
-217 GDENEKTDVLPDE
+217 EEL
-230 VPQSLFVKQGE
+230 PQSLFAEQGE
-241 LELDTP
+241 LNLVEKE
-247 PVQPPLPAPQ
+247 QPQRPKAPA
-257 VQPAV
+257 
-262 KKQPVKPS
+262 KPS
-270 PLKSIKEQREYVK
+270 PLKSIRDQREYART
-283 QFHLPKLDLLAKP
+283 FHLPKLDFLTKP

-301 VAVSRE
+301 AAVSRDY
-307 FLEKRARQLES
+307 LEKRARQLEE

-373 VIPGRSVIGIEM
+373 VVPGQSVIGIEM

-397 LLVCDEFQKSEK
+397 MFSCDEFKNATK

-427 LSKMPHLLVAGTTGS
+427 LAKMPHLLVAGTTGS

-452 LSLVYRLTPAQVRL
+452 LSLVYRLTPQQVRL

-505 EMDQRYAQ
+505 EMDDRYRQ

-526 KKVAELLRTGGE
+526 AKVKEMIDSKE
-538 NAKTRTVL
+538 PMTRTVL

-552 EPVYEE
+552 EPIYEE
-558 QPLDLKPFPY
+558 QQLNLKPFPY

-580 ITAGKEIET
+580 ITAGKEIEV

-658 YLAQGQRPAR
+658 YLAQGQRPVR
-668 LHGPFVSDGEVE
+668 LHGPFVSDAEVE

-690 VPEYEQSVTEEPPET
+690 VPEYEQAVTEEPPESAGDSGL
-705 PENGGFNPDGNS
+705 NLD
-717 DDASLYDQAVAIILR
+717 DDADASLYDKAVAIVLR

-760 AQGVISAPNHA
+760 AQGVISPAGHS

>member
-1 MADSEKR
+1 MVTSDNR
-8 SFLPVGLKIYFR
+8 TFLPDSLKAFLR
-20 HLIIR
+20 KAAVRL
-25 CSGLAVIGFAVAL
+25 SGLAVIAAGCAL
-38 GAALFSYNPADP
+38 AAALATYRSTDP
-50 SFNTATGEAPA
+50 SFNTATGEAA
-61 NLLGYP
+61 QNALG
-67 GAVCSDLLW
+67 GAGAICADLLW
-76 QLFGLSAVI
+76 QYFGLGAILFPLAVT
-85 FPVAVAA
+85 A
-92 WGILIFRLKWNR
+92 WGVLIFRLKW
-104 HQALRLLCFIPT
+104 HKYQILRVLCFIPT
-116 LFLLLFLFSAMPEVS
+116 LFLTLVLLSALPAVS
-131 FSPVL
+131 FSPVI
-136 AGFGG
+136 AGFSG
-141 AVMPAFYAPL
+141 AVMPAFYQPL
-151 AHVLKM
+151 ING
-157 MHLSCLEY
+157 LSVARLSYLEY
-165 VFLFCVFFASVF
+165 LMLPVVFVATVF
-177 GLAATLGIP
+177 GLASTLGIP
-186 FRLVRKWGIGFVR
+186 FYLVKRWIAGLAAACKAAGTAVWRKVRKQKGAEQTEPETPPEE
-199 LLCLPFK
+199 L
-206 ILWRKI
+206 
-212 RRAPS
+212 
-217 GDENEKTDVLPDE
+217 
-230 VPQSLFVKQGE
+230 PQSLFAEQGE
-241 LELDTP
+241 LNLVEKEQPQRPKTP
-247 PVQPPLPAPQ
+247 A
-257 VQPAV
+257 
-262 KKQPVKPS
+262 KPS
-270 PLKSIKEQREYVK
+270 PLKSIREQREYART
-283 QFHLPKLDLLAKP
+283 FHLPKLDFLTKP

-301 VAVSRE
+301 AAVSRDY
-307 FLEKRARQLES
+307 LEKRARQLEE

-373 VIPGRSVIGIEM
+373 VVPGQSVIGIEM

-397 LLVCDEFQKSEK
+397 MFSCDEFKNATK

-427 LSKMPHLLVAGTTGS
+427 LAKMPHLLVAGTTGS

-452 LSLVYRLTPAQVRL
+452 LSLVYRLTPQQVRL

-505 EMDQRYAQ
+505 EMDDRYRQ

-526 KKVAELLRTGGE
+526 AKVKEMIDSKE
-538 NAKTRTVL
+538 PMTRTVL

-552 EPVYEE
+552 EPIYEE
-558 QPLDLKPFPY
+558 QQLNLKPFPY

-580 ITAGKEIET
+580 ITAGKEIEV

-658 YLAQGQRPAR
+658 YLAQGQRPVR
-668 LHGPFVSDGEVE
+668 LHGPFVSDAEVE

-690 VPEYEQSVTEEPPET
+690 VPEYEQAVTEEPPESAGDSGL
-705 PENGGFNPDGNS
+705 NLDNDA
-717 DDASLYDQAVAIILR
+717 DASLYDKAVAVVLR

-760 AQGVISAPNHA
+760 AQGVISPAGHS

>member
-1 MADSEKR
+1 MVTSDNR
-8 SFLPVGLKIYFR
+8 TFLPDSLKAFLR
-20 HLIIR
+20 KAAVRL
-25 CSGLAVIGFAVAL
+25 SGLAVIAAGCAL
-38 GAALFSYNPADP
+38 AAALATYRSTDP
-50 SFNTATGEAPA
+50 SFNTATGEAA
-61 NLLGYP
+61 QNALG
-67 GAVCSDLLW
+67 GAGAICADLLW
-76 QLFGLSAVI
+76 QYFGLGAILFPLAVT
-85 FPVAVAA
+85 A
-92 WGILIFRLKWNR
+92 WGVLIFRLKW
-104 HQALRLLCFIPT
+104 HKYQILRVLCFIPT
-116 LFLLLFLFSAMPEVS
+116 LFLTLVLLSALPAVS
-131 FSPVL
+131 FSPVI
-136 AGFGG
+136 AGFSG
-141 AVMPAFYAPL
+141 AVMPAFYQPL
-151 AHVLKM
+151 ING
-157 MHLSCLEY
+157 LSVARLSYLEY
-165 VFLFCVFFASVF
+165 LMLPVVFVATVF
-177 GLAATLGIP
+177 GLASTLGIP
-186 FRLVRKWGIGFVR
+186 FYLVKRWIAGLAAACKAAGTAVWRKVRKQKGAEQTEPETPPEE
-199 LLCLPFK
+199 L
-206 ILWRKI
+206 
-212 RRAPS
+212 
-217 GDENEKTDVLPDE
+217 
-230 VPQSLFVKQGE
+230 PQSLFAEQGE
-241 LELDTP
+241 LNLVEKEQPQRPKTP
-247 PVQPPLPAPQ
+247 A
-257 VQPAV
+257 
-262 KKQPVKPS
+262 KPS
-270 PLKSIKEQREYVK
+270 PLKSIREQREYART
-283 QFHLPKLDLLAKP
+283 FHLPKLDFLTKP

-301 VAVSRE
+301 AAVSRDY
-307 FLEKRARQLES
+307 LEKRARQLEE

-373 VIPGRSVIGIEM
+373 VVPGQSVIGIEM

-397 LLVCDEFQKSEK
+397 MFSCDEFKNATK

-427 LSKMPHLLVAGTTGS
+427 LAKMPHLLVAGTTGS

-452 LSLVYRLTPAQVRL
+452 LSLVYRLTPQQVRL

-505 EMDQRYAQ
+505 EMDDRYRQ

-526 KKVAELLRTGGE
+526 AKVKEMIDSKE
-538 NAKTRTVL
+538 PMTRTVL

-552 EPVYEE
+552 EPIYEE
-558 QPLDLKPFPY
+558 QQLNLKPFPY

-580 ITAGKEIET
+580 ITAGKEIEV

-658 YLAQGQRPAR
+658 YLAQGQRPVR
-668 LHGPFVSDGEVE
+668 LHGPFVSDAEVE

-690 VPEYEQSVTEEPPET
+690 VPEYEQSVTEEPPESAGDSGL
-705 PENGGFNPDGNS
+705 NLD
-717 DDASLYDQAVAIILR
+717 DDADASLYDKAVAVVLR

-760 AQGVISAPNHA
+760 AQGVISPAGHS

>member
-1 MADSEKR
+1 MVTSENRTFLPDSLK
-8 SFLPVGLKIYFR
+8 SFLRKAAVRL
-20 HLIIR
+20 
-25 CSGLAVIGFAVAL
+25 SGLAVIAAGCAL
-38 GAALFSYNPADP
+38 AAALATYRSTDP
-50 SFNTATGEAPA
+50 SFNTATGEAA
-61 NLLGYP
+61 QNALG
-67 GAVCSDLLW
+67 GAGAICADLLW
-76 QLFGLSAVI
+76 QYFGLGAILFPLAVT
-85 FPVAVAA
+85 A
-92 WGILIFRLKWNR
+92 WGVLIFRLKW
-104 HQALRLLCFIPT
+104 HKYQILRVLCFIPT
-116 LFLLLFLFSAMPEVS
+116 LFLTLVLLSALPAVS
-131 FSPVL
+131 FSPVI
-136 AGFGG
+136 AGFSG
-141 AVMPAFYAPL
+141 AVMPAFYQPL
-151 AHVLKM
+151 INGLHFARVP
-157 MHLSCLEY
+157 CLEY
-165 VFLFCVFFASVF
+165 LMLPVVFVATVF
-177 GLAATLGIP
+177 GLASTLGIP
-186 FRLVRKWGIGFVR
+186 FYLVKRWIAGLAAACKAAGTAVWRRVR
-199 LLCLPFK
+199 RQKGAEQTEPETPPEEL
-206 ILWRKI
+206 
-212 RRAPS
+212 
-217 GDENEKTDVLPDE
+217 
-230 VPQSLFVKQGE
+230 PQSLFAEQGE
-241 LELDTP
+241 LNLVEKE
-247 PVQPPLPAPQ
+247 QPQRPKAPA
-257 VQPAV
+257 
-262 KKQPVKPS
+262 KPS
-270 PLKSIKEQREYVK
+270 PLKSIREQREYART
-283 QFHLPKLDLLAKP
+283 FHLPKLDFLTKP

-301 VAVSRE
+301 AAVSRDY
-307 FLEKRARQLES
+307 LEKRARQLEE

-373 VIPGRSVIGIEM
+373 VVPGQSVIGIEM
-385 PNDKRADVYLKE
+385 PNEKRADVYLKE
-397 LLVCDEFQKSEK
+397 MFSCDEFKNATK

-427 LSKMPHLLVAGTTGS
+427 LAKMPHLLVAGTTGS

-452 LSLVYRLTPAQVRL
+452 LSLVYRLTPQQVRL

-505 EMDQRYAQ
+505 EMDDRYRQ

-526 KKVAELLRTGGE
+526 AKVKEMIDSKE
-538 NAKTRTVL
+538 PMTRTVL

-552 EPVYEE
+552 EPIYEE
-558 QPLDLKPFPY
+558 QQLNLKPFPY

-580 ITAGKEIET
+580 ITAGKEIEV

-658 YLAQGQRPAR
+658 YLAQGQRPVR
-668 LHGPFVSDGEVE
+668 LHGPFVSDAEVE

-690 VPEYEQSVTEEPPET
+690 VPEYEQSVTEEPPESAGDSGL
-705 PENGGFNPDGNS
+705 NLD
-717 DDASLYDQAVAIILR
+717 DDADASLYDKAVAIVLR

-760 AQGVISAPNHA
+760 AQGVISPAGHS

>member
-1 MADSEKR
+1 MTNSER
-8 SFLPVGLKIYFR
+8 HSFLPASLKLFFR
-20 HLIIR
+20 RLTIR
-25 CSGLAVIGFAVAL
+25 CFGIAFICAGLLLSIAL
-38 GAALFSYNPADP
+38 ATYNSADP
-50 SFNTATGEAPA
+50 SVNTATGGVAA
-61 NLLGYP
+61 NLLGSV
-67 GAVCSDLLW
+67 GALWADLLW
-76 QLFGLSAVI
+76 QLFGLGAVL
-85 FPVAVAA
+85 FPLSLIA
-92 WGILIFRLKWNR
+92 WGILIFRFKW
-104 HQALRLLCFIPT
+104 HKYQILRVFSFIPT
-116 LFLLLFLFSAMPEVS
+116 LFLLLILFSALPEVS
-131 FSPVL
+131 FSPVV
-136 AGFGG
+136 AGFSG
-141 AVMPAFYAPL
+141 AVMPAFYLPL
-151 AHVLKM
+151 RQALIIA
-157 MHLSCLEY
+157 HLSYLEY
-165 VFLFCVFFASVF
+165 VLLPVVFIATIF
-177 GLAATLGIP
+177 GLASTLGIP
-186 FRLVRKWGIGFVR
+186 FYLVKRWISGLLHMVQSLLLFVWKK
-199 LLCLPFK
+199 C
-206 ILWRKI
+206 
-212 RRAPS
+212 RRSSP
-217 GDENEKTDVLPDE
+217 ETEEKTEQLPE
-230 VPQSLFVKQGE
+230 ELPQSLFAEQGE
-241 LELDTP
+241 LNLEEKA
-247 PVQPPLPAPQ
+247 QPLPAP
-257 VQPAV
+257 V
-262 KKQPVKPS
+262 KKQQAKPS

-296 KVDKD
+296 KADKD
-301 VAVSRE
+301 AAVSRE
-307 FLEKRARQLES
+307 YLEKRARQLEN
-318 VLEEYGVKGEIV
+318 VLEEYGVKGQIV

-356 LADDIARSMSAL
+356 LADDIARSMSAV

-373 VIPGRSVIGIEM
+373 VIPGQSVIGIEM
-385 PNDKRADVYLKE
+385 PNEKRADVYLKE
-397 LLVCDEFQKSEK
+397 LLSCDEFKTSDK

-427 LSKMPHLLVAGTTGS
+427 LAKMPHLLVAGTTGS

-505 EMDQRYAQ
+505 EMDQRYSQ

-526 KKVAELLRTGGE
+526 KKVTELL
-538 NAKTRTVL
+538 NSKAPKTRTVL
-546 TGYDNG
+546 TGYENG
-552 EPVYEE
+552 EPIYEE

-668 LHGPFVSDGEVE
+668 LHGPFVSDAEVE

-690 VPEYEQSVTEEPPET
+690 VPEYEQSVTEETSEESPEGGLNL
-705 PENGGFNPDGNS
+705 ENGE
-717 DDASLYDQAVAIILR
+717 DASLYDQAVAIVLR
-732 DRKVSTSYIQRQLRI
+732 DRKASTSYIQRQLRI

>member
-1 MADSEKR
+1 MVTSDNR
-8 SFLPVGLKIYFR
+8 TFLPDSLKAFLR
-20 HLIIR
+20 KAAVRL
-25 CSGLAVIGFAVAL
+25 SGLAVIAAGCAL
-38 GAALFSYNPADP
+38 AAALATYRSTDP
-50 SFNTATGEAPA
+50 SFNTATGEAA
-61 NLLGYP
+61 QNALG
-67 GAVCSDLLW
+67 GAGAICADLLW
-76 QLFGLSAVI
+76 QYFGLGAILFPLAVT
-85 FPVAVAA
+85 A
-92 WGILIFRLKWNR
+92 WGVLIFRLKW
-104 HQALRLLCFIPT
+104 HKYQILRVLCFIPT
-116 LFLLLFLFSAMPEVS
+116 LFLTLVLLSALPAVS
-131 FSPVL
+131 FSPVI
-136 AGFGG
+136 AGFSG
-141 AVMPAFYAPL
+141 AVMPAFYQPL
-151 AHVLKM
+151 ING
-157 MHLSCLEY
+157 LSVARLSYLEY
-165 VFLFCVFFASVF
+165 LMLPVVFVATVF
-177 GLAATLGIP
+177 GLASTLGIP
-186 FRLVRKWGIGFVR
+186 FYLVKRWIAGLAAACKAAGTAVWRKVRKQKGAEQTEPETPPEE
-199 LLCLPFK
+199 L
-206 ILWRKI
+206 
-212 RRAPS
+212 
-217 GDENEKTDVLPDE
+217 
-230 VPQSLFVKQGE
+230 PQSLFAEQGE
-241 LELDTP
+241 LNLVEKEQPQRPKTP
-247 PVQPPLPAPQ
+247 A
-257 VQPAV
+257 
-262 KKQPVKPS
+262 KPS
-270 PLKSIKEQREYVK
+270 PLKSIREQREYART
-283 QFHLPKLDLLAKP
+283 FHLPKLDFLTKP

-301 VAVSRE
+301 AAVSRDY
-307 FLEKRARQLES
+307 LEKRARQLEE

-373 VIPGRSVIGIEM
+373 VVPGQSVIGIEM

-397 LLVCDEFQKSEK
+397 MFSCDEFKNATK

-427 LSKMPHLLVAGTTGS
+427 LAKMPHLLVAGTTGS

-452 LSLVYRLTPAQVRL
+452 LSLVYRLTPQQVRL

-505 EMDQRYAQ
+505 EMDDRYRQ

-526 KKVAELLRTGGE
+526 AKVKEMIDSKE
-538 NAKTRTVL
+538 PMTRTVL

-552 EPVYEE
+552 EPIYEE
-558 QPLDLKPFPY
+558 QQLNLKPFPY

-580 ITAGKEIET
+580 ITAGKEIEV

-658 YLAQGQRPAR
+658 YLAQGQRPVR
-668 LHGPFVSDGEVE
+668 LHGPFVSDAEVE

-690 VPEYEQSVTEEPPET
+690 VPEYEQSVTEEPPESAGDSGL
-705 PENGGFNPDGNS
+705 NLDNDA
-717 DDASLYDQAVAIILR
+717 DASLYDKAVAVVLR

-760 AQGVISAPNHA
+760 AQGVISPAGHS